1 MTPHLSSDGGLLGLV
16 LGVGLWLVV
25 LRLPACRR
33 PTLDDRLAPYAAADK
48 TDV

>member
-25 LRLPACRR
+25 LRLPG
-33 PTLDDRLAPYAAADK
+33 
-48 TDV
+48 